1 MFAHISGGSMVMG
14 MNSWANKFTWTILG
28 TTGSLVGRT
37 STKARQWLDCLV
49 TFSTSTHK
57 TPKISVCNSSSSLTP
72 VEVSRPPGTPTS
84 SNSTLLLTKE
94 EKLWWDVWQVTKQW
108 KGSIKVSV
116 RKVKDGCMLT
126 IVGKPSTAAFTSQ
139 GIPPNLFKWSQLTP
153 VTSFTQA
160 AQATRSKKATKLT

>member
-1 MFAHISGGSMVMG
+1 MFAHISGGLMVMG
-14 MNSWANKFTWTILG
+14 MNSWANKLTWTILG

-37 STKARQWLDCLV
+37 STKARQWLDCSV

-94 EKLWWDVWQVTKQW
+94 ERLWWDVWQVTNGRVRLKFLCERWKMAACWQSLESLQLQRSPAKESRQISSNDLSSHLWPPLLKQH
-108 KGSIKVSV
+108 KQPG
-116 RKVKDGCMLT
+116 
-126 IVGKPSTAAFTSQ
+126 Q
-139 GIPPNLFKWSQLTP
+139 
-153 VTSFTQA
+153 
-160 AQATRSKKATKLT
+160 KKATKLT